1 MDFTQGRNIQ
11 NNRRSMPKCRT
22 WAQRGFTLVEAMIT
36 ISIFSILTSTAIPA
50 WQDFAL
56 NNCLTTT
63 NNSLITGFNLA
74 RSEAAKRGRPVRI
87 ASFAGDANWE
97 QGWRIEDAAT
107 AELLREGRNSCPR
120 TQVVESAETVAFV
133 YQPTGVISTPAN
145 FTICDSRADE
155 RERLVTISAVGRPN
169 TTVSQTPGS
178 FACPT
183 ESP

>member
-1 MDFTQGRNIQ
+1 MDFIYGKNIQ
-11 NNRRSMPKCRT
+11 NHRLSMTPSHR

-50 WQDFAL
+50 WQDLAL

-63 NNSLITGFNLA
+63 NNSLVTGFHLA
-74 RSEAAKRGRPVRI
+74 RSEAAKRGSPVRI
-87 ASFAGDANWE
+87 ESFAGDANWA

-120 TQVVESAETVAFV
+120 TQVVESADTVAFV
-133 YQPTGVISTPAN
+133 YQPTGAIDTPAN
-145 FTICDSRADE
+145 FTICDSRSDE

-178 FACPT
+178 FTCPT
-183 ESP
+183 E